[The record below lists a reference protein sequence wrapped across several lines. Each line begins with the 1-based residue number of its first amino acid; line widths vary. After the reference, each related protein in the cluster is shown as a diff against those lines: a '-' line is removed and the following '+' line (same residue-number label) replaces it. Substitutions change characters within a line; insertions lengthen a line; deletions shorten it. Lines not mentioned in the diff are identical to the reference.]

1 MSLYNDFILNNLEQV
16 KYATKEEI
24 EKEHWHIS
32 GILKQKSNQ
41 VYKFDIISMHKI
53 ENNLKGKIGKFESKA
68 DKIVYE
74 GNNQWVIID
83 MLELQEYIKKN
94 KIKTIHLESL
104 IKNLEWNIFIN
115 K

>member
-1 MSLYNDFILNNLEQV
+1 
-16 KYATKEEI
+16 
-24 EKEHWHIS
+24 
-32 GILKQKSNQ
+32 
-41 VYKFDIISMHKI
+41 
-53 ENNLKGKIGKFESKA
+53 
-68 DKIVYE
+68 
-74 GNNQWVIID
+74 